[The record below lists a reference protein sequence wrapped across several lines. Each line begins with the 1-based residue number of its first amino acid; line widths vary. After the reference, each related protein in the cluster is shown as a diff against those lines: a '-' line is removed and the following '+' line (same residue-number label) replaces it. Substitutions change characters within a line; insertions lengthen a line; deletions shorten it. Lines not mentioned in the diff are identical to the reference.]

1 MLYPFVRHGLD
12 VLFVGLNPADTSSR
26 KGHYF
31 STNPSFWNQ
40 LYDSGLITSPV
51 NMNIADNVVFG
62 SSKINA
68 NGWEYGVTDLINF
81 HVESDS
87 RAVNPTIQ
95 NCMDLK
101 QTIINNKPKVVVLLH
116 SKVIKRFVKDF
127 LGKENVKYG
136 NLGKL
141 VDESDTVFFN
151 VPFPHG
157 NAITSEAKVELYKQ
171 VKETLES
178 WTR

>member
-1 MLYPFVRHGLD
+1 
-12 VLFVGLNPADTSSR
+12 
-26 KGHYF
+26 
-31 STNPSFWNQ
+31 
-40 LYDSGLITSPV
+40 
-51 NMNIADNVVFG
+51 MNIADNVVFG

-87 RAVNPTIQ
+87 RVVNPTIQ

>member
-1 MLYPFVRHGLD
+1 
-12 VLFVGLNPADTSSR
+12 
-26 KGHYF
+26 
-31 STNPSFWNQ
+31 
-40 LYDSGLITSPV
+40 
-51 NMNIADNVVFG
+51 MNIADNVVFG

-87 RAVNPTIQ
+87 RVVNPTIQ
-95 NCMDLK
+95 NCIDLK

-141 VDESDTVFFN
+141 VDESDRFSSMSLFLMAMPLPPKRRLNFTN
-151 VPFPHG
+151 
-157 NAITSEAKVELYKQ
+157 
-171 VKETLES
+171 
-178 WTR
+178 R